1 METVMRSILTAV
13 LLVGGLV
20 QAAITSPSKSS
31 VLVSLQGTAGLR
43 IEGTTHDLVLAER
56 EGDLVFQVPLSGI
69 DTGIGLRN
77 KHLRNALEVA
87 HFPQAEL
94 RVPRKSV
101 VFPAPG
107 KSAEADAQGTLTL
120 HGVSRPCSVH
130 YRAEQGSSG
139 EYRVR
144 GTTRV
149 DMRDFGIETPSYLG
163 IHVEPGVDVQVD
175 FSLRDP

>member
-20 QAAITSPSKSS
+20 QAAFTSPSGSS

-43 IEGTTHDLVLAER
+43 IEGTTHDLVLSEQ

-77 KHLRNALEVA
+77 KHLRNALDAA

-107 KSAEADAQGTLTL
+107 KSAESDAQGTLTI

-130 YRAEQGSSG
+130 YRAERGSSG

-163 IHVEPGVDVQVD
+163 IHVEPEVAVQVD
-175 FSLRDP
+175 FSLRDL

>member
-1 METVMRSILTAV
+1 M
-13 LLVGGLV
+13 
-20 QAAITSPSKSS
+20 
-31 VLVSLQGTAGLR
+31 
-43 IEGTTHDLVLAER
+43 
-56 EGDLVFQVPLSGI
+56 
-69 DTGIGLRN
+69 
-77 KHLRNALEVA
+77 
-87 HFPQAEL
+87 
-94 RVPRKSV
+94 PRKSV

-107 KSAEADAQGTLTL
+107 KSSESDAQGTLTI